1 MAGARYYIPTRGRV
15 GRQLTLSGLPAGLLP
30 FVTLVCPQDE
40 MAAHATTL
48 GRELGN
54 GLSIVSQPDHITT
67 IGAKREWIYKELAL
81 KEEQADFAWQFDDD
95 LTFKVITP
103 GGLFRKPV
111 DDQLYDVFTYIEKHY
126 WLELAYQVVGLGT
139 SYFAPKGG
147 IKDDY
152 HLGFAFGCSR
162 KAIDTLEMNRLD
174 VFEDIDYTLQFLR
187 AGMKLGVCYD
197 AVVDQKQPDAP
208 GGVTG
213 ERNNET
219 IRRDLERLISY
230 HPGIVS
236 EKPLRPGAHPAAI
249 TKVAWKKAAKEGKA
263 KRELQV

>member
-15 GRQLTLSGLPAGLLP
+15 GRQLTLASLPSGLLP
-30 FVTLVCPQDE
+30 FVTLVCPHDE
-40 MAAHATTL
+40 IGAHRDAL
-48 GRELGN
+48 GPAYDQLT
-54 GLSIVSQPDHITT
+54 IVGQPMDITT
-67 IGAKREWIYKELAL
+67 IGAKREWIFKKLAVHD
-81 KEEQADFAWQFDDD
+81 QASFAWQFDDD

-111 DDQLYDVFTYIEKHY
+111 DNQLYDVFAYIEKHY

-162 KAIDTLEMNRLD
+162 KAIDMLEMNRLD

-187 AGMKLGVCYD
+187 AGLKLGVCYD

-249 TKVAWKKAAKEGKA
+249 TRVLWSKAAKEGKS
-263 KRELQV
+263 KR